1 MSSSHTDG
9 QHPLVHTD
17 GMLRIKKKR
26 AVRWCGGY
34 CGYFLSTESPRDSKR
49 QLCTVT
55 RPVHRWK
62 CRRNNQGIQNDSSV
76 RWHVLFTIRIAD
88 GITDEIVRRWI
99 RRQKLIHPLSLDP
112 ILPYFSFFFSF
123 FFLISTLPNCK
134 QPAPLPKKISL
145 FSAQQVI
152 YLEVFLSQHLCS
164 DLPMDFYQ
172 FL

>member
-9 QHPLVHTD
+9 QHSSVHTD
-17 GMLRIKKKR
+17 RMLRIKKR
-26 AVRWCGGY
+26 GWFADVEVIAGIFYRRNHRGIQ
-34 CGYFLSTESPRDSKR
+34 LKR
-49 QLCTVT
+49 QLRTVT

-62 CRRNNQGIQNDSSV
+62 CRRNNRGIQNGSSV
-76 RWHVLFTIRIAD
+76 RWHVLFTVRIAD
-88 GITDEIVRRWI
+88 GITYGIVRRWI
-99 RRQKLIHPLSLDP
+99 CRQKLIHPLSLDP

-134 QPAPLPKKISL
+134 QPAPLLKKISL

-164 DLPMDFYQ
+164 DLPKDFY
-172 FL
+172 